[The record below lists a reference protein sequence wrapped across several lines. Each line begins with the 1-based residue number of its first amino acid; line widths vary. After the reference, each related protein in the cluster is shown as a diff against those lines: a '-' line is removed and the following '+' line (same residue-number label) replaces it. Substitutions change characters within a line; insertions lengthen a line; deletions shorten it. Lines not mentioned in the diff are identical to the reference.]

1 PPRCCYVLD
10 NRTAVPS
17 RHCLNTLTASPSQH
31 CLSLRD
37 AVKGLL
43 VRLRFH
49 EYLSGMAELWLIDE
63 VRDTILSALRSG
75 AEKQYFLVAGLA
87 GTGKTYLVKEI
98 LVELKKSMTPIVL
111 CWAG

>member
-1 PPRCCYVLD
+1 LRDAVMSSIPLRPPL
-10 NRTAVPS
+10 
-17 RHCLNTLTASPSQH
+17 LNIASIPLRH

-37 AVKGLL
+37 AVMSSITVRPSLL
-43 VRLRFH
+43 NIASIPLRPP
-49 EYLSGMAELWLIDE
+49 LLNIASI
-63 VRDTILSALRSG
+63 RDTILSALRSG
-75 AEKQYFLVAGLA
+75 SEKQYFLVAGLA